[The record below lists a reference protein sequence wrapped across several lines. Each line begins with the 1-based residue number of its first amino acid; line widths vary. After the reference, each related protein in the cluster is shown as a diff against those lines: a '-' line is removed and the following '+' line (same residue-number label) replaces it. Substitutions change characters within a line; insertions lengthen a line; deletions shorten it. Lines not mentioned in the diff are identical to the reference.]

1 MQGEYWGLILGIVI
15 CYVAIITV
23 ISVLFAY
30 TRFFIVLEGMGLFAS
45 LGASMTM
52 AITHLDTTL
61 QLFVSLI
68 LVYVR
73 LIIVVVAILLL
84 PSIMSGVIALNLAQI
99 WITLSFAL
107 IGLVYV
113 IFLIIVAHINSIL
126 EIFIETLWFSFYM
139 ENKYLDRDS

>member
-1 MQGEYWGLILGIVI
+1 M
-15 CYVAIITV
+15 ITV

-30 TRFFIVLEGMGLFAS
+30 TRFFIVLEGKGLFAA

-52 AITHLDTTL
+52 TISHLDTTL
-61 QLFVSLI
+61 QLFISLI

-73 LIIVVVAILLL
+73 LIIVVFAILLL
-84 PSIMSGVIALNLAQI
+84 PSIMSGIIALNIAQI
-99 WITLSFAL
+99 WVTLSFIL
-107 IGLVYV
+107 LGLVYV